1 MSTDKEAPVLDD
13 ILKEADRLVHG
24 PRNSDYGHPFDDY
37 SRVSKIYNA
46 ITGQH
51 LDASDCALLMIAVKL
66 ARIGK
71 HHETNTIHEDSLVDL
86 AGYAWVYAQ
95 VLDVIKLDRA

>member
-1 MSTDKEAPVLDD
+1 MLDD
-13 ILKEADRLVHG
+13 ILKKADALVHG
-24 PRNSDYGHPFDDY
+24 DRNESYGHPYDDY
-37 SRVSKIYNA
+37 DRVSKIYNA

-71 HHETNTIHEDSLVDL
+71 HHEKNTIHVDSLVDL
-86 AGYAWVYAQ
+86 AGYAWVYSQ
-95 VLDVIKLDRA
+95 VLDVMKSDYA